1 MGAREPEVFL
11 EEVPPDVLP
20 PLLPGVCV
28 VVRGGVGD
36 DNGLPWGGA
45 WMYRHRCPRC
55 LRGYVGM
62 GMGGSCCYGVSL
74 CWCDCGIPLD
84 GEEEVVA
91 ARR

>member
-1 MGAREPEVFL
+1 MFL
-11 EEVPPDVLP
+11 EEVPPNVLP

-36 DNGLPWGGA
+36 DDGLPWGGT
-45 WMYRHRCPRC
+45 WMYCHRCRRR
-55 LRGYVGM
+55 LRGYVDGV
-62 GMGGSCCYGVSL
+62 GEGCCYGVSL
-74 CWCDCGIPLD
+74 GWCDCGIPLD